1 MARKPVGLPP
11 GVELRNGAIRIRF
24 TWNGERCSETLS
36 YPASKEG
43 IASASRL
50 RDQVVSLNK
59 LGLLSNEKYAELFP
73 TSAKADEVLGNTF
86 GEYAQIWLDSRVI
99 VEGTKK
105 NYRLALN
112 NWWMP
117 KLAVTP
123 LASITTPLMRKL
135 LAELPWTTSQV
146 KSSCMSKIRTI
157 FNSAVNDGLLSKNP
171 MNGLELPKKPN
182 KNINPFTQEE
192 ADKVIEYLY
201 NNDEWQMQIYGAYFE
216 FAFYSGMR
224 LSEITALKWSEIDY
238 KKKAAFVCRIIAER
252 VVEERTK
259 TNTTRYVLLN
269 SRALHALEFA
279 KQYQER
285 RKEHNTSIKEFPF
298 CFPPAQGG
306 TYIRCTGALGKGWKE
321 MLIELK
327 IKHKPPYNTRHTYA
341 TICLMSGM
349 TPAFIAHQ
357 LGHSVEMLLS
367 TYTKWMSNEN
377 DWEQMAMLNITP
389 KLPQSKN

>member
-1 MARKPVGLPP
+1 MARKPMGMPP

-24 TWNGERCSETLS
+24 TWDGNRCSETLP
-36 YPASKEG
+36 YPPNQTG

-50 RDQVVSLNK
+50 RDQVISLTK
-59 LGLLSNEKYAELFP
+59 LGLLDEAKYTEIFP
-73 TSAKADEVLGNTF
+73 NSTRATGEIGSTF
-86 GEYAQIWLDSRVI
+86 GEYAQTWLDSREI

-157 FNSAVNDGLLSKNP
+157 FNSAVNDGLILKNP
-171 MNGLELPKKPN
+171 MSGLDLPKKPN
-182 KNINPFTQEE
+182 KSINPFTQEE
-192 ADKVIEYLY
+192 ADKVIQHLY
-201 NNDEWQMQIYGAYFE
+201 NQEEWQMQIYGAYFE

-224 LSEITALKWSEIDY
+224 LSEITALKWEEIDF
-238 KKKAAFVCRIIAER
+238 KKKTAFVCRIIAER
-252 VVEERTK
+252 KVEERTK
-259 TNTTRYVLLN
+259 TGATRYVLLN
-269 SRALHALEFA
+269 ARALQALEFA
-279 KQYQER
+279 KQYIEK
-285 RKEHNTSIKEFPF
+285 RKKSAHGIKEFPF

-306 TYIRCTGALGKGWKE
+306 AYIRCTGALGRGWKE
-321 MLIELK
+321 RLVALGIS
-327 IKHKPPYNTRHTYA
+327 HKPPYNTRHTYA

-357 LGHSVEMLLS
+357 LGHSTEMLLN
-367 TYTKWMSNEN
+367 TYTKWMSNED
-377 DWEQMAMLNITP
+377 DWDQMAKLNIAP
-389 KLPQSKN
+389 KLPQGKK

>member
-1 MARKPVGLPP
+1 MGMPT

-24 TWNGERCSETLS
+24 TWNDKRCSETLS
-36 YPASKEG
+36 YPNTQAG

-50 RDQVVSLNK
+50 RDQVISLNK
-59 LGLLSNEKYAELFP
+59 LGLLDEAKYTELFP
-73 TSAKADEVLGNTF
+73 NSIKVIEETGNTF
-86 GEYAQIWLDSRVI
+86 GEYAQIWLNSRVI
-99 VEGTKK
+99 VEGTRK

-135 LAELPWTTSQV
+135 LSDLPWTTSQV

-157 FNSAVNDGLLSKNP
+157 FNSAVNDGLMAKNP
-171 MNGLELPKKPN
+171 MAGLELPKKPN

-192 ADKVIEYLY
+192 ANKVIDHMYA
-201 NNDEWQMQIYGAYFE
+201 NADWRMQIYGAYFE

-224 LSEITALKWSEIDY
+224 LSEITALRWDTIDF
-238 KKKAAFVCRIIAER
+238 KKNTAFVCRIIAER

-259 TNTTRYVLLN
+259 TNKTRYVLLN
-269 SRALHALEFA
+269 SRALHALAFA
-279 KQYQER
+279 KQYQGK
-285 RKEHNTSIKEFPF
+285 RKAESNKEFPY

-306 TYIRCTGALGKGWKE
+306 GYIRCTGALGKGWRE
-321 MLIELK
+321 MLVLLG

-341 TICLMSGM
+341 TMCLMSGM

-367 TYTKWMSNEN
+367 TYTKWMANED
-377 DWEQMAMLNITP
+377 DWGEMAKLNIAP
-389 KLPQSKN
+389 KMPQKPNKEIN